1 MQGYTGIFIG
11 GNILL
16 LGSTIPLDLFDDY
29 LKMKY
34 NDVAF
39 VVYHICLDVSHNK
52 QLQMFYS
59 IKEINLYLN

>member
-39 VVYHICLDVSHNK
+39 LVYQICLDVSHNK

-59 IKEINLYLN
+59 IKEINLYLK